1 MSRHVVAGVTE
12 VPPGTAKLVSAKG
25 RDIGLFNVGG
35 RFYALA
41 NRCPHKGG
49 PLCQGRI
56 TGLTQSGGPGDYRL
70 VRNGEFL
77 RCPWHG
83 WEFEIATGQSYCDP
97 NTLRIRQFEV
107 TVAHGSEL
115 AGDLVKGP
123 YVAESFPVSV
133 EEDYLVVEL

>member
-1 MSRHVVAGVTE
+1 VSRHVVASVSD
-12 VPPGTAKLVSAKG
+12 VAPGRCKLVTAKG
-25 RDIGLFNVGG
+25 RDIAMFNVGG
-35 RFYALA
+35 KFYALA

-49 PLCQGRI
+49 PLCHGRV
-56 TGLTQSGGPGDYRL
+56 TGLAQSNGPGDYQMIRA
-70 VRNGEFL
+70 GEFV

-97 NTLRIRQFEV
+97 KTLRARQFEV
-107 TVAHGSEL
+107 VVASGEE
-115 AGDLVKGP
+115 LVKGP

>member
-1 MSRHVVAGVTE
+1 VSRHVVASAAE
-12 VPPGTAKLVSAKG
+12 IAPGSCKLVIAKG
-25 RDIGLFNVGG
+25 RDIAMFNVGG

-49 PLCQGRI
+49 SLCRGRI
-56 TGLTQSGGPGDYRL
+56 TGLTQSNGPGDYRL
-70 VRNGEFL
+70 IRVGEFV

-97 NTLRIRQFEV
+97 NTMRARQFEV
-107 TVAHGSEL
+107 TVALGEE
-115 AGDLVKGP
+115 LVKGP
-123 YVAESFPVSV
+123 YIAESFPVSV